1 MAKGPHG
8 VSPGGDQSRGWPTVR
23 RSHRAVADRGLP
35 GPRRSAAPARVLGT
49 PTRAQQDWRHRDPGR
64 HGAGAGPSGSRI
76 YAAGADQDQAGLLLD
91 DVRGK
96 FLRSPILAPLVKLT
110 RTTLT
115 VTATGSTLIVLAAN
129 APSAYG
135 LRPDMIVVD
144 ELAEW
149 RRRELWDSLWSA
161 TGKRPRCRLLAISTA
176 GWDQTSIAW
185 EVRQIAEREADW
197 YFSTRGPCA
206 SWVSDTWR
214 EQQRRTLPPHVFA
227 RLHLNEWVTGVGA
240 FLTSQEVDSIFVEA
254 LPAGIDAQGES
265 RPRTDTRRITRPA
278 CRWLYG
284 SWQSAPR
291 GRSSGSRTSRP
302 RTSAGRSRR
311 YP

>member
-1 MAKGPHG
+1 MM
-8 VSPGGDQSRGWPTVR
+8 
-23 RSHRAVADRGLP
+23 
-35 GPRRSAAPARVLGT
+35 
-49 PTRAQQDWRHRDPGR
+49 
-64 HGAGAGPSGSRI
+64 SG
-76 YAAGADQDQAGLLLD
+76 
-91 DVRGK
+91 GK

-149 RRRELWDSLWSA
+149 RRREAVGQLVERNR
-161 TGKRPRCRLLAISTA
+161 KRPRCRLLAISTA

-265 RPRTDTRRITRPA
+265 RPRADTRRITRSA

-284 SWQSAPR
+284 SWRSARR

-302 RTSAGRSRR
+302 RSRQGDLVGTHELLEERNLGLATEIGDPEGLEIAEDVMALGLQRLPELRQCHILTLGRDRGVPGSIWISGSLDDAKLLSTAAGFQSGSSSR
-311 YP
+311 